1 MRMAY
6 DFSPA
11 LRSMVGFDR
20 MFDPLVNRMQAEADN
35 HHPPDNIEKTDG
47 DTYRIAM
54 AVAGFSAN
62 DLSVTVHENQLIVA
76 GRRRTDGEGTFLH
89 RGLALRPFERRFQL
103 ADHMQVTGARLADG
117 LLEITLVRDVP
128 EEMKPRRIAI
138 GKATQA
144 KAVEDR
150 SSQGKRR
157 AA

>member
-11 LRSMVGFDR
+11 LRSMIGFDR
-20 MFDPLVNRMQAEADN
+20 VFDQLASRMQVEADN
-35 HHPPDNIEKTDG
+35 DHPPYNIEKTG
-47 DTYRIAM
+47 EDTYRIAM
-54 AVAGFSAN
+54 AVAGFSAD

-89 RGLALRPFERRFQL
+89 RGLALRPFERRFPL
-103 ADHMQVTGARLADG
+103 ADHMQVTGARLANG

-128 EEMKPRRIAI
+128 EEMRPRRIEI
-138 GKATQA
+138 GKAAQPRA
-144 KAVEDR
+144 AEDR